1 MRCDAKKYTFRMCER
16 WRYKRKTNE
25 ILLRSTTHLSVMVC
39 LNGRNN
45 IYWHRKSSE
54 RRKRNRNGCGIPLFE
69 CVMCTMYIFA
79 LETYVLNDL
88 AASLVVSVCRSL
100 WYSTLLKQCVR
111 TYENFVNLTISSE
124 KREEKLLQ
132 SNTLAFQWARG
143 VHLWLTTALFLR
155 QISVTTTKKST
166 HTHEN
171 DGSIKLWIAN
181 TKHTNDKYF
190 YCVIFTPRMVGCE
203 SVFLCANLSHIIM
216 ASEQIQCWIDDS
228 NKIQT

>member
-1 MRCDAKKYTFRMCER
+1 MASEIIRTTETKSKWLRNTIIWMC
-16 WRYKRKTNE
+16 Y
-25 ILLRSTTHLSVMVC
+25 V
-39 LNGRNN
+39 
-45 IYWHRKSSE
+45 
-54 RRKRNRNGCGIPLFE
+54 
-69 CVMCTMYIFA
+69 YIFA

-155 QISVTTTKKST
+155 QISETTTKKST
-166 HTHEN
+166 HPW
-171 DGSIKLWIAN
+171 KLWIN
-181 TKHTNDKYF
+181 KVMD
-190 YCVIFTPRMVGCE
+190 CE
-203 SVFLCANLSHIIM
+203 YEAYK
-216 ASEQIQCWIDDS
+216 W
-228 NKIQT
+228 